1 MNQSIASSSSNIF
14 NTSPPGDKCSGAG
27 VAASSFDVI
36 GSIGGDYPLLFHNAD
51 SEGGPDEDNLA
62 GNTTVRLGSNS
73 ACILAAQS
81 SSSVNQRRS
90 QQTAVI
96 VSPIAQH
103 QTTTDNRDL
112 RSPFDAAAS
121 CAASPYTACATAQP
135 YFDSNDTCATSPVLQ
150 ASSFFPSYYGLP
162 QSLTDFNM
170 LQMCCEPLFRD
181 ISSPLAETS
190 PTAESLYG
198 FANRLHPVTPAV
210 TTQRLQVI
218 ELSGCA
224 HPHQSAMPHSYP
236 QARNGYMAS
245 TVARPNSAAAKRG
258 GRRPKEYEEYDHAAL
273 SEEER
278 DKRNKR
284 RLRNKEAAAR
294 CRQRRLDLMGSLQNQ
309 VDQLKE
315 EKKMKDS
322 KIAEL
327 QILKNELLAVVREH
341 QCVLPESL
349 RQSLDVD
356 MSSTQQYM
364 PRGGVGVMVPA
375 EMAPFSHTDQPSSQT
390 VLGRKRQASELI
402 PELRQ
407 PPQPVAISSSSG
419 PLPLSTAAQP
429 NILSRAQIKQEPTL
443 YDVNGRDTQEEEMKR
458 PTSLSFSEGVAATT
472 ASYGALSSS
481 GVSITTPSN
490 LPVTG
495 GSEFGAV
502 NLLDGPTGLTPCH
515 PPQATTFSLSS
526 VSTTPLGEGRSFE
539 SL

>member
-1 MNQSIASSSSNIF
+1 MSRPMVSCTGNIF
-14 NTSPPGDKCSGAG
+14 NASQSATTCC
-27 VAASSFDVI
+27 ASSL
-36 GSIGGDYPLLFHNAD
+36 SAAGDYSPLFRRLH
-51 SEGGPDEDNLA
+51 SELNEDDISSCVAICRNPS
-62 GNTTVRLGSNS
+62 SNS
-73 ACILAAQS
+73 ACNLAQATGS
-81 SSSVNQRRS
+81 HHS
-90 QQTAVI
+90 QHTPVI

-103 QTTTDNRDL
+103 QTATGISEL
-112 RSPFDAAAS
+112 RSPFDATAFCAS
-121 CAASPYTACATAQP
+121 SPYAAAQS
-135 YFDSNDTCATSPVLQ
+135 YFTNDTSTTSPILQ
-150 ASSFFPSYYGLP
+150 ASNFLPPYYGLS

-170 LQMCCEPLFRD
+170 LHMCYQPLFSE
-181 ISSPLAETS
+181 ITSPGSETS
-190 PTAESLYG
+190 PTAESFYG
-198 FANRLHPVTPAV
+198 FANRLHPITAGGVQPPQFV
-210 TTQRLQVI
+210 
-218 ELSGCA
+218 
-224 HPHQSAMPHSYP
+224 MPQSYP
-236 QARNGYMAS
+236 QARSGYMAGAM
-245 TVARPNSAAAKRG
+245 ARPNSAAAKRG
-258 GRRPKEYEEYDHAAL
+258 GRRPKEYEEYDHVAL

-278 DKRNKR
+278 DKRDKR

-315 EKKMKDS
+315 DNKVKDS

-327 QILKNELLAVVREH
+327 QLLKNELLAVVREH

-364 PRGGVGVMVPA
+364 PRGGTNIMLPTEV
-375 EMAPFSHTDQPSSQT
+375 APFTHTEQSSAQT
-390 VLGRKRQASELI
+390 LLGRKRPASELI

-407 PPQPVAISSSSG
+407 PPQPTSMPNNSSTLS
-419 PLPLSTAAQP
+419 LTSTAQT
-429 NILSRAQIKQEPTL
+429 NILPRIHVKQEPTL

-481 GVSITTPSN
+481 GVPITTPSN
-490 LPVTG
+490 LLGAG

-515 PPQATTFSLSS
+515 PPQATAFPLSS
-526 VSTTPLGEGRSFE
+526 INTTPLGDGRSFE

>member
-1 MNQSIASSSSNIF
+1 MNQSIASCSSNIF
-14 NTSPPGDKCSGAG
+14 NTSSPADACGAAS
-27 VAASSFDVI
+27 VAASSFNVV
-36 GSIGGDYPLLFHNAD
+36 GSIGGDYSRLFHNGD
-51 SEGGPDEDNLA
+51 GEGGPDEDSLA
-62 GNTTVRLGSNS
+62 GNSTVRLSSNS

-81 SSSVNQRRS
+81 SSSVNQHRS
-90 QQTAVI
+90 QHTAVI

-103 QTTTDNRDL
+103 QTTTNIPDL
-112 RSPFDAAAS
+112 RSPFDAAAF

-135 YFDSNDTCATSPVLQ
+135 YFASNDTCATSPVLQ
-150 ASSFFPSYYGLP
+150 ASNFLPSYYGLP

-170 LQMCCEPLFRD
+170 LQMCYQPLFPE
-181 ISSPLAETS
+181 ISSPVSETS

-198 FANRLHPVTPAV
+198 FANRLHPITPAG
-210 TTQRLQVI
+210 
-218 ELSGCA
+218 SA
-224 HPHQSAMPHSYP
+224 HPHQFAMPHSYP

-245 TVARPNSAAAKRG
+245 TVARPNSAATKRG
-258 GRRPKEYEEYDHAAL
+258 GRRPKEYEEYDHVAL

-278 DKRNKR
+278 DKRDKR

-315 EKKMKDS
+315 ENKMKDS

-364 PRGGVGVMVPA
+364 PRGGAGVMVPA

-390 VLGRKRQASELI
+390 ILGRKRPASELI

-407 PPQPVAISSSSG
+407 PPQPAAISNSSG

-472 ASYGALSSS
+472 ANYGALSSS
-481 GVSITTPSN
+481 GVPITTPSN
-490 LPVTG
+490 LLGTG

-515 PPQATTFSLSS
+515 PPQATAFPLSS
-526 VSTTPLGEGRSFE
+526 ISTTPLGEGRSFE